1 LRRSSVE
8 GLAGRQEGNLK
19 GKRITRREIKED
31 ALVTFAF
38 RAVEFVKKERSRLIL
53 GGVIAV
59 LAVVGTLYV
68 TSSRRAGE
76 EEASEQLLAG
86 MVQQN
91 AGNDLGAA
99 AAYEELLSRHSRT
112 RSGKMALL
120 FLGHAR
126 YNLGQYGAALD
137 AYQRYLKREKRDKL
151 TVGQAKRASAA
162 CLENTGKFEDAAG
175 MYEDVARSVDEGDAV
190 ADDLMAAARCWKLA
204 GVPDRAI
211 ELLQEIVDSYPKYQN
226 LDRAKIVLAE
236 LQYSSSE

>member
-1 LRRSSVE
+1 
-8 GLAGRQEGNLK
+8 LK
-19 GKRITRREIKED
+19 GKRITRREMKED
-31 ALVTFAF
+31 ALVTFSF
-38 RAVEFVKKERSRLIL
+38 RAADFVKTHRSRLVL
-53 GGVIAV
+53 GGV
-59 LAVVGTLYV
+59 LALVVIVGAIYV

-76 EEASEQLLAG
+76 EEASRQLLAG

-112 RSGKMALL
+112 DSGKMALL

-151 TVGQAKRASAA
+151 TVGQAKRAAAA
-162 CLENTGKFEDAAG
+162 CLENTGKFEEAAG
-175 MYEDVARSVDEGDAV
+175 MYEDVARSIDEGDAV
-190 ADDLMAAARCWKLA
+190 ADDLMAAARCWRLA

-211 ELLQEIVDSYPKYQN
+211 ELLQEIVGSYPRYQD
-226 LDRAKIVLAE
+226 LDQAKIDLAR